1 MPINAIVNTI
11 DSYSFEHN
19 EFSYSIHVPD
29 VDDCR
34 LCVQLC
40 VGYMLNQYATNIML
54 FYIYALSLIL
64 ISRCQQSCKHHIT
77 T

>member
-40 VGYMLNQYATNIML
+40 VGYMLNQYATNIHD
-54 FYIYALSLIL
+54 IL
-64 ISRCQQSCKHHIT
+64 YMRSH
-77 T
+77 